1 MKYNHLGRS
10 GLQVSELSLGTW
22 LTFGPT
28 LNFAQAREC
37 VHFAFDNGIN
47 FFDTAEVYSNGV
59 SESILGKT
67 LKDFNRDEVVVST
80 KIYWGGDKPNQIG
93 LSRKHLIEGTKNSL
107 KRLKMDYVDL
117 LFCHR
122 PDKHTPLEETVL
134 AMDQILRQGLA
145 FYWGTSE
152 WSAEQI
158 EQAFKFA
165 KEYHLIA
172 PTMEQPEYNML
183 ARKRVEKEYV
193 PLYQKHGLGTTI
205 WSPLAAGILTG
216 KYNKG
221 IPQKSR
227 LDRVS
232 WLKKEYESY
241 HLLEQPVFDK
251 IDKLMRLA
259 KELDC
264 SPAQLA
270 IAWCLK
276 NPNVSTVILGA
287 SNLDQ
292 LKENLKAAEVKERLT
307 DNVMARIEGI
317 IA

>member
-22 LTFGPT
+22 LTFGST

-37 VHFAFDNGIN
+37 VQLAFDNGIN
-47 FFDTAEVYSNGV
+47 FFDTAEAYSNGV

-134 AMDQILRQGLA
+134 TMDQIVRSGLA

-165 KEYHLIA
+165 QEYHLIP

-183 ARKRVEKEYV
+183 ARGRVEKEYA
-193 PLYQKHGLGTTI
+193 PLYEKYGLGTTI

-221 IPQKSR
+221 MPKKSR

-232 WLKKEYESY
+232 WLKKEYEN
-241 HLLEQPVFDK
+241 HHMLEQPIFDK
-251 IDKLMRLA
+251 IDKLVQLA

-276 NPNVSTVILGA
+276 NKNVSTVILGA
-287 SNLDQ
+287 SNIDQ
-292 LKENLKAAEVKERLT
+292 LKENLKAAEVKEKLT
-307 DNVMARIEGI
+307 DDVLAKIERI